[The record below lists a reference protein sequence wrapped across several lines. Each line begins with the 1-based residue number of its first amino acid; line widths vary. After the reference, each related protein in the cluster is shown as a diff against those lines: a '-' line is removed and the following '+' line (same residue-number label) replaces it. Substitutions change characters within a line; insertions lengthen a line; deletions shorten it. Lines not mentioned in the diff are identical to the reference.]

1 MPRKKKEVNTN
12 YIQLDLIPP
21 TEIEKLY
28 KEFTEVKESSDKVRR
43 GVFAKHTELSKKVQ
57 ELTCQIESLQ
67 NQMNMMANWI
77 IQHGHVQTVQLPQ
90 EESHET
96 VCLHITKANVAFAE
110 KLHPLHIPEFSDIL
124 ILSA

>member
-1 MPRKKKEVNTN
+1 MAKKKKQE

-28 KEFTEVKESSDKVRR
+28 TEFKDVKDSSDKVRR

-57 ELTCQIESLQ
+57 ELTCEVENLQ
-67 NQMNMMANWI
+67 KQLITLSEWI
-77 IQHGHVQTVQLPQ
+77 ITQLGHVDNVLKKQDG
-90 EESHET
+90 SHGET
-96 VCLHITKANVAFAE
+96 ISLHVTSLNVE
-110 KLHPLHIPEFSDIL
+110 HVRKLHPSQVQEITDIL